1 MRTKLSIGVVVAMIA
16 ALFAVLAT
24 ATGAGAQPVYCKAG
38 AIKWRITGHK
48 TNRITHAHGY
58 QLPPGGSM
66 SVTKSASKV
75 ATLTSSVKKSAGG
88 SVSAGSVLV
97 HAEAHFQVDLAKSG
111 SHTSSSSVRV
121 SSQIARSAKDRY
133 IAAWGGRKYYTGT
146 WTKYSCD
153 IPTAGWSRE
162 AYGSWHSYGPAS
174 EGLALC
180 PAKRYPAGSLPYLA
194 CRQVWH

>member
-1 MRTKLSIGVVVAMIA
+1 VRTKLSIGVVVAMTA

-24 ATGAGAQPVYCKAG
+24 TSGAGAQPVKCKVG
-38 AIKWRITGHK
+38 SITWKITGKK

-66 SVTKSASKV
+66 SITKSASKV

-88 SVSAGSVLV
+88 SVNAGNVLV

-111 SHTSSSSVRV
+111 SRTTSSSIKV
-121 SSQIARSAKDRY
+121 SSQIAKSRKDRY
-133 IAAWGGRKYYTGT
+133 IAAWGGRKYFTGK

-153 IPTAGWSRE
+153 IPSVGYKPE
-162 AYGSWHSYGPAS
+162 ARGTWHSYGPAS
-174 EGLALC
+174 DGLALC
-180 PAKRYPAGSLPYLA
+180 PAKRYHRGSLPYIA